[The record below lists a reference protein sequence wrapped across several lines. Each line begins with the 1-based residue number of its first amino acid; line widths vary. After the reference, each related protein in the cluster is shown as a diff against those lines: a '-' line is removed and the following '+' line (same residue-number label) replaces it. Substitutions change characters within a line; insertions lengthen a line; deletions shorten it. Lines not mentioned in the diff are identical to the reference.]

1 MPAVPL
7 EDEQRRVVSEDWARH
22 GKDIVCQPPCG
33 LSWVQ
38 APRLA
43 DLADQVQRRGTALEH
58 AVGDQD
64 QTLR

>member
-33 LSWVQ
+33 L
-38 APRLA
+38 A